1 MVARATS
8 DLVTLTFASWNQIR
22 EWLRRVESL
31 RQAA

>member
-8 DLVTLTFASWNQIR
+8 DLVTLTFTSWNQIGV
-22 EWLRRVESL
+22 WLRRLEAL